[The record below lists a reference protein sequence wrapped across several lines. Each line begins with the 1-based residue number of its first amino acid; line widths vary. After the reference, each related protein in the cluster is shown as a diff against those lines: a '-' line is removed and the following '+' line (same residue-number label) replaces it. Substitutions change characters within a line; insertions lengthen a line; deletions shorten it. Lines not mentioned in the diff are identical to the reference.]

1 MRERAV
7 QGYKRVLGA
16 EHISM
21 LNAIH
26 FYGSFYAKQGKLDKT
41 ETIYQRINVSL

>member
-1 MRERAV
+1 MRERVV

-16 EHISM
+16 EHIST

-26 FYGSFYAKQGKLDKT
+26 FYGSFYAKQGKT